1 MKKHS
6 TIINSKITKKEKS
19 MTLNSFDR
27 LGVDQK
33 AYIEAKV
40 KELGSLEA
48 VKKFY
53 SKPCLVT
60 RYALSVAKKEGL
72 K

>member
-1 MKKHS
+1 
-6 TIINSKITKKEKS
+6 
-19 MTLNSFDR
+19 MTLNNFNR
-27 LGVDQK
+27 LSEGQK
-33 AYIEAKV
+33 AYIKIKV
-40 KELGSLEA
+40 RELGSMEA

-60 RYALSVAKKEGL
+60 RYAIKIAKKEGY

>member
-1 MKKHS
+1 MKL
-6 TIINSKITKKEKS
+6 SKDQ
-19 MTLNSFDR
+19 FDR
-27 LGVDQK
+27 LEDFQK
-33 AYIEAKV
+33 NYIKRKV

-53 SKPCLVT
+53 NKPCLVT
-60 RYALSVAKKEGL
+60 RYALSVAKKEY

>member
-1 MKKHS
+1 
-6 TIINSKITKKEKS
+6 

-27 LGVDQK
+27 LEDFQK
-33 AYIEAKV
+33 NYIEKKV

-48 VKKFY
+48 VKAFY
-53 SKPCLVT
+53 NKPCLVT
-60 RYALSVAKKEGL
+60 RYALSVAKKEY

>member
-1 MKKHS
+1 
-6 TIINSKITKKEKS
+6 
-19 MTLNSFDR
+19 MTLNNFGR
-27 LGVDQK
+27 LSEGQK

-40 KELGSLEA
+40 KQLGSLEA

-53 SKPCLVT
+53 HKPCLVS
-60 RYALSVAKKEGL
+60 RYALSVAKKEEL

>member
-1 MKKHS
+1 
-6 TIINSKITKKEKS
+6 
-19 MTLNSFDR
+19 MTLNNFDR
-27 LGVDQK
+27 LEECQK
-33 AYIEAKV
+33 AYIKIRV
-40 KELGSLEA
+40 KELGSMEA

-60 RYALSVAKKEGL
+60 RYALSVAKKEGY

>member
-1 MKKHS
+1 
-6 TIINSKITKKEKS
+6 
-19 MTLNSFDR
+19 MTLNNFDR
-27 LGVDQK
+27 LEDFQK

-40 KELGSLEA
+40 KQLGSLEA
-48 VKKFY
+48 VKTFY